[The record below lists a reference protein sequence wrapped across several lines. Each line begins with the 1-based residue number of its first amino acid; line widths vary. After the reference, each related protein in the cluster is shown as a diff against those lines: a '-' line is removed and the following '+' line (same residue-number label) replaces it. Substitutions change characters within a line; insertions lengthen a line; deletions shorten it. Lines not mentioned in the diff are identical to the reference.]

1 MVNVMSCLPQLK
13 KKKKRK
19 KPARIERKMQNG
31 DENIDKWK
39 GSLQKE
45 KTGDHLQH
53 LTGVLRAMRKDKE
66 DHDK

>member
-1 MVNVMSCLPQLK
+1 
-13 KKKKRK
+13 
-19 KPARIERKMQNG
+19 MQNG